1 MCADKVKN
9 IVTLSSD
16 ISAPLI
22 ADMQYFELYSTEA
35 LNRKMK
41 NIVLPGVYCGFEP
54 VPGDGLFVRITSE
67 KTEGRGAASVDVGK
81 CQISVQQV
89 SDVVVPVEAG
99 VTTIIVLEANYEHG
113 VKTSQV
119 DSSSDISA
127 ARIIALVDEGIASN
141 QIELCRVI
149 VPDNAQ
155 AVTADMISTKYR
167 ANRAVGVEFSSALD
181 SDEEYKAATPLAIST
196 LNKLKAPVD
205 SPEFI
210 GIPTSPTP
218 EQGTNSTQIANAAF
232 VQAAITALIDGSP
245 SALDTLKKIADAI
258 NNDPQFSQTIN
269 DALALK
275 APLLSPAFTGVPTAP
290 TASQG
295 TNNTQIATTA
305 YVRAAISALVG
316 SSPEAL
322 DTLNE
327 LAAAL
332 GNDPNFATTMTN
344 ALAGKQP
351 LDATLTA
358 LAGLATGANKLPYFT
373 GTDTVAQT
381 DLTSVGRDIL
391 AKTSTLAVIQYLGLR
406 ELGTSGEK
414 LPLLSTANT
423 WSARQTFSAGITG
436 TLTGNA
442 DTATKLKTAR
452 KINGVAF
459 DGSADITLTP
469 EDLGLTDIASQA
481 GNAVQRSGDTMGGQ
495 LKIGTINALRIFNQ
509 DFGLIFRRSEEYLHL
524 IPTNEGEGENGDI
537 GPLRPFSI
545 NLRTGLVS
553 IGNGVKVGGGI
564 TGNLTGNAD
573 TATKLKTARTIG
585 GVSFDGSANIDLPGV
600 NKTGNQST
608 TGNAAT
614 ATKLQTA
621 RTIGGVSFD
630 GSANIDLPGVNKTG
644 NQSTTGNA
652 ATATKLQTAR
662 TIGGVAFDGTA
673 NINLPGVN
681 IAGNQNTTGNAATAT
696 KLQTARTIN
705 GVKFDGSANISIPTI
720 TSRGRVTALTSTTQG
735 ATTGLQMYEA
745 YNNGYPSA
753 YGNVLHLKG
762 AAAAGEGELF
772 IGWSG
777 TSGAHAPVHVRSRRY
792 ADTASWSEWAQV
804 YTSKDS
810 IPGVNTTGNQNT
822 TGNAASAT
830 KLQTARTIGGVSF
843 NGTANIDLP
852 GVNKTGNQSTTGNAA
867 TATKLQTARTIG
879 GVSFDGSANIDLPG
893 VNKTGNQST
902 TGNAATATKLQ
913 TARTIGGV
921 AFDGTANINLPGVNI
936 AGNQNTTGNAA
947 TATKLQTARTIN
959 GVKFDGSANISIP
972 TITSRG
978 RVTAL
983 TSTTQGATTGL
994 QMYEAYNNGYPSAYG
1009 NVLHLKGA
1017 AAAGEGELFIGWSGT
1032 SGAHAPV
1039 HVRSRRYADTAS
1051 WSEWAQVYTSKDSIP
1066 GVNTTGNQNTT
1077 GNAAS
1082 ATKLQTARTIGG
1094 VSFNGTANIDL
1105 PGVNKTGN
1113 QSTTGNAATAT
1124 KLQTA
1129 RTIGGVSFDGTANI
1143 NLPGVNIAGNQNT
1156 SGNAA
1161 TATKLKTARKISG
1174 VAFDGSADIR
1184 LTASHVG
1191 ALPTTGGT
1199 VTGEIISS
1207 SQNAI
1212 RLTYNNNYGFLIT
1225 NTGYSFQ
1232 ISTTG
1237 QNVNGDVVYTP
1248 LKIDGGDGRVELGRA
1263 DGHVRVMGNLSAAGQ
1278 ITPGNY
1284 SNFNTKYQ
1292 AKNTAYANIHGWHK
1306 DTSTKVM
1313 MQWGFIT
1320 NLTPGSV
1327 VKFPTAFPE
1336 ACAVVVISPHSGN
1349 AVNSILY
1356 TYNHSATGFTVKSS
1370 STDKI
1375 YAQYVA
1381 YGY

>member
-141 QIELCRVI
+141 QIELCRVL

-630 GSANIDLPGVNKTG
+630 G
-644 NQSTTGNA
+644 
-652 ATATKLQTAR
+652 
-662 TIGGVAFDGTA
+662 
-673 NINLPGVN
+673 
-681 IAGNQNTTGNAATAT
+681 
-696 KLQTARTIN
+696 
-705 GVKFDGSANISIPTI
+705 
-720 TSRGRVTALTSTTQG
+720 
-735 ATTGLQMYEA
+735 
-745 YNNGYPSA
+745 
-753 YGNVLHLKG
+753 
-762 AAAAGEGELF
+762 
-772 IGWSG
+772 
-777 TSGAHAPVHVRSRRY
+777 
-792 ADTASWSEWAQV
+792 
-804 YTSKDS
+804 
-810 IPGVNTTGNQNT
+810 
-822 TGNAASAT
+822 
-830 KLQTARTIGGVSF
+830 
-843 NGTANIDLP
+843 
-852 GVNKTGNQSTTGNAA
+852 
-867 TATKLQTARTIG
+867 
-879 GVSFDGSANIDLPG
+879 
-893 VNKTGNQST
+893 
-902 TGNAATATKLQ
+902 
-913 TARTIGGV
+913 
-921 AFDGTANINLPGVNI
+921 
-936 AGNQNTTGNAA
+936 
-947 TATKLQTARTIN
+947 
-959 GVKFDGSANISIP
+959 
-972 TITSRG
+972 
-978 RVTAL
+978 
-983 TSTTQGATTGL
+983 
-994 QMYEAYNNGYPSAYG
+994 
-1009 NVLHLKGA
+1009 
-1017 AAAGEGELFIGWSGT
+1017 
-1032 SGAHAPV
+1032 
-1039 HVRSRRYADTAS
+1039 
-1051 WSEWAQVYTSKDSIP
+1051 
-1066 GVNTTGNQNTT
+1066 
-1077 GNAAS
+1077 
-1082 ATKLQTARTIGG
+1082 
-1094 VSFNGTANIDL
+1094 
-1105 PGVNKTGN
+1105 
-1113 QSTTGNAATAT
+1113 
-1124 KLQTA
+1124 
-1129 RTIGGVSFDGTANI
+1129 TANI

>member
-777 TSGAHAPVHVRSRRY
+777 TSGAHAPVHVRSRR
-792 ADTASWSEWAQV
+792 DT
-804 YTSKDS
+804 
-810 IPGVNTTGNQNT
+810 
-822 TGNAASAT
+822 
-830 KLQTARTIGGVSF
+830 
-843 NGTANIDLP
+843 
-852 GVNKTGNQSTTGNAA
+852 
-867 TATKLQTARTIG
+867 
-879 GVSFDGSANIDLPG
+879 
-893 VNKTGNQST
+893 
-902 TGNAATATKLQ
+902 
-913 TARTIGGV
+913 
-921 AFDGTANINLPGVNI
+921 
-936 AGNQNTTGNAA
+936 
-947 TATKLQTARTIN
+947 
-959 GVKFDGSANISIP
+959 
-972 TITSRG
+972 
-978 RVTAL
+978 
-983 TSTTQGATTGL
+983 
-994 QMYEAYNNGYPSAYG
+994 
-1009 NVLHLKGA
+1009 
-1017 AAAGEGELFIGWSGT
+1017 
-1032 SGAHAPV
+1032 
-1039 HVRSRRYADTAS
+1039 DTAS

-1174 VAFDGSADIR
+1174 VAFDGSADIT

-1327 VKFPTAFPE
+1327 VKFPTTFPE

>member
-1 MCADKVKN
+1 
-9 IVTLSSD
+9 
-16 ISAPLI
+16 
-22 ADMQYFELYSTEA
+22 MQYFELYSTEA

-621 RTIGGVSFD
+621 RTIGGVAFD
-630 GSANIDLPGVNKTG
+630 GSANI
-644 NQSTTGNA
+644 
-652 ATATKLQTAR
+652 
-662 TIGGVAFDGTA
+662 
-673 NINLPGVN
+673 NL
-681 IAGNQNTTGNAATAT
+681 
-696 KLQTARTIN
+696 
-705 GVKFDGSANISIPTI
+705 
-720 TSRGRVTALTSTTQG
+720 
-735 ATTGLQMYEA
+735 
-745 YNNGYPSA
+745 
-753 YGNVLHLKG
+753 
-762 AAAAGEGELF
+762 
-772 IGWSG
+772 
-777 TSGAHAPVHVRSRRY
+777 
-792 ADTASWSEWAQV
+792 
-804 YTSKDS
+804 
-810 IPGVNTTGNQNT
+810 PGVNTTGNQNT
-822 TGNAASAT
+822 TGNAA
-830 KLQTARTIGGVSF
+830 
-843 NGTANIDLP
+843 
-852 GVNKTGNQSTTGNAA
+852 
-867 TATKLQTARTIG
+867 TATKLATAR
-879 GVSFDGSANIDLPG
+879 N
-893 VNKTGNQST
+893 
-902 TGNAATATKLQ
+902 
-913 TARTIGGV
+913 
-921 AFDGTANINLPGVNI
+921 
-936 AGNQNTTGNAA
+936 
-947 TATKLQTARTIN
+947 IN
-959 GVKFDGSANISIP
+959 GVKFDGSGDVNIN
-972 TITSRG
+972 TLVSRG

-983 TSTTQGATTGL
+983 SGSTQGTAGI
-994 QMYEAYNNGYPSAYG
+994 QMYEAYSNNYPTSFG
-1009 NVLHLKGA
+1009 NVLHMKGA
-1017 AAAGEGELFIGWSGT
+1017 SAAGEGELLIGWSGT

-1039 HVRSRRYADTAS
+1039 FIRSRRDNTDAA
-1051 WSEWAQVYTSKDSIP
+1051 WSAWAQVYTSRDSIP
-1066 GVNTTGNQNTT
+1066 GVNATGNQN
-1077 GNAAS
+1077 
-1082 ATKLQTARTIGG
+1082 
-1094 VSFNGTANIDL
+1094 
-1105 PGVNKTGN
+1105 
-1113 QSTTGNAATAT
+1113 TTGNAATAT

-1143 NLPGVNIAGNQNT
+1143 NLPGVNTTGNQNT
-1156 SGNAA
+1156 TGNAA
-1161 TATKLKTARKISG
+1161 TATKLQTARTING
-1174 VAFDGSADIR
+1174 VSFDGTKDITLTPKDLDAYSKSEVQSALAGKQPLDNTLTNLSGKDVTGLLTYLGLGDASGYVGR
-1184 LTASHVG
+1184 LLKIQVFTAS
-1191 ALPTTGGT
+1191 GT
-1199 VTGEIISS
+1199 VTKTPGAKKWRIKCLGAGAGSSAAPATGRNEVSVSNGGGAGAYAEGIYDVSSITTASVVIGSGGAGGTAGSIYGADGGASSVGSFISS
-1207 SQNAI
+1207 PGGKAGLPAGPATPPFQPVA
-1212 RLTYNNNYGFLIT
+1212 NNNSDSP
-1225 NTGYSFQ
+1225 TGWNIVGSSGAGAEAAVAVANSY
-1232 ISTTG
+1232 
-1237 QNVNGDVVYTP
+1237 
-1248 LKIDGGDGRVELGRA
+1248 
-1263 DGHVRVMGNLSAAGQ
+1263 AAG
-1278 ITPGNY
+1278 
-1284 SNFNTKYQ
+1284 SR
-1292 AKNTAYANIHGWHK
+1292 
-1306 DTSTKVM
+1306 
-1313 MQWGFIT
+1313 
-1320 NLTPGSV
+1320 GS
-1327 VKFPTAFPE
+1327 
-1336 ACAVVVISPHSGN
+1336 
-1349 AVNSILY
+1349 NSIFGVGGSIPAINSPANPGGGY
-1356 TYNHSATGFTVKSS
+1356 GSGASGCSNGPSQSAKSGAAGRPG
-1370 STDKI
+1370 I
-1375 YAQYVA
+1375 VIIEELA
-1381 YGY
+1381 

>member
-621 RTIGGVSFD
+621 RTIGGV
-630 GSANIDLPGVNKTG
+630 
-644 NQSTTGNA
+644 
-652 ATATKLQTAR
+652 
-662 TIGGVAFDGTA
+662 AFDGTA

-777 TSGAHAPVHVRSRRY
+777 TSGAHAPVHVRSRR
-792 ADTASWSEWAQV
+792 D
-804 YTSKDS
+804 
-810 IPGVNTTGNQNT
+810 
-822 TGNAASAT
+822 
-830 KLQTARTIGGVSF
+830 
-843 NGTANIDLP
+843 
-852 GVNKTGNQSTTGNAA
+852 
-867 TATKLQTARTIG
+867 
-879 GVSFDGSANIDLPG
+879 
-893 VNKTGNQST
+893 
-902 TGNAATATKLQ
+902 
-913 TARTIGGV
+913 
-921 AFDGTANINLPGVNI
+921 
-936 AGNQNTTGNAA
+936 
-947 TATKLQTARTIN
+947 
-959 GVKFDGSANISIP
+959 
-972 TITSRG
+972 
-978 RVTAL
+978 
-983 TSTTQGATTGL
+983 
-994 QMYEAYNNGYPSAYG
+994 
-1009 NVLHLKGA
+1009 
-1017 AAAGEGELFIGWSGT
+1017 
-1032 SGAHAPV
+1032 
-1039 HVRSRRYADTAS
+1039 ADTAS

-1356 TYNHSATGFTVKSS
+1356 TYNHSVTGFTVKSS

>member
-141 QIELCRVI
+141 QIEICRVI

-414 LPLLSTANT
+414 IPLLSTANT

-481 GNAVQRSGDTMGGQ
+481 GNAVQRSGDTMGGE
-495 LKIGTINALRIFNQ
+495 LKIGTLNALRIFNQ
-509 DFGLIFRRSEEYLHL
+509 SFGLIFRRSEESLHL

-537 GPLRPFSI
+537 GPLRPFAI

-553 IGNGVKVGGGI
+553 IGNGVTVSGGI

-630 GSANIDLPGVNKTG
+630 GSANI
-644 NQSTTGNA
+644 
-652 ATATKLQTAR
+652 
-662 TIGGVAFDGTA
+662 
-673 NINLPGVN
+673 NLPGVN

-696 KLQTARTIN
+696 KLQTARKIN
-705 GVKFDGSANISIPTI
+705 GVNFDGSANISIPTI
-720 TSRGRVTALTSTTQG
+720 TSRGRVTALTGTTQG
-735 ATTGLQMYEA
+735 AAAGLQMYEA

-762 AAAAGEGELF
+762 ETVAGEGELF

-777 TSGAHAPVHVRSRRY
+777 TSGAHASVHVRSRR
-792 ADTASWSEWAQV
+792 DT
-804 YTSKDS
+804 
-810 IPGVNTTGNQNT
+810 
-822 TGNAASAT
+822 
-830 KLQTARTIGGVSF
+830 
-843 NGTANIDLP
+843 
-852 GVNKTGNQSTTGNAA
+852 
-867 TATKLQTARTIG
+867 
-879 GVSFDGSANIDLPG
+879 
-893 VNKTGNQST
+893 
-902 TGNAATATKLQ
+902 
-913 TARTIGGV
+913 
-921 AFDGTANINLPGVNI
+921 
-936 AGNQNTTGNAA
+936 
-947 TATKLQTARTIN
+947 
-959 GVKFDGSANISIP
+959 
-972 TITSRG
+972 
-978 RVTAL
+978 
-983 TSTTQGATTGL
+983 
-994 QMYEAYNNGYPSAYG
+994 
-1009 NVLHLKGA
+1009 
-1017 AAAGEGELFIGWSGT
+1017 
-1032 SGAHAPV
+1032 
-1039 HVRSRRYADTAS
+1039 DTAS

-1156 SGNAA
+1156 TGNAA

-1174 VAFDGSADIR
+1174 VAFDGSADIT

-1191 ALPTTGGT
+1191 ALAITGGT

-1306 DTSTKVM
+1306 DTSTRVM

-1327 VKFPTAFPE
+1327 VNFPTTFPE

>member
-1 MCADKVKN
+1 
-9 IVTLSSD
+9 
-16 ISAPLI
+16 
-22 ADMQYFELYSTEA
+22 
-35 LNRKMK
+35 MK

-777 TSGAHAPVHVRSRRY
+777 TSGAHAPVHVRSRR
-792 ADTASWSEWAQV
+792 D
-804 YTSKDS
+804 
-810 IPGVNTTGNQNT
+810 
-822 TGNAASAT
+822 
-830 KLQTARTIGGVSF
+830 
-843 NGTANIDLP
+843 
-852 GVNKTGNQSTTGNAA
+852 
-867 TATKLQTARTIG
+867 
-879 GVSFDGSANIDLPG
+879 
-893 VNKTGNQST
+893 
-902 TGNAATATKLQ
+902 
-913 TARTIGGV
+913 
-921 AFDGTANINLPGVNI
+921 
-936 AGNQNTTGNAA
+936 
-947 TATKLQTARTIN
+947 
-959 GVKFDGSANISIP
+959 
-972 TITSRG
+972 
-978 RVTAL
+978 
-983 TSTTQGATTGL
+983 
-994 QMYEAYNNGYPSAYG
+994 
-1009 NVLHLKGA
+1009 
-1017 AAAGEGELFIGWSGT
+1017 
-1032 SGAHAPV
+1032 
-1039 HVRSRRYADTAS
+1039 ADTAS

-1356 TYNHSATGFTVKSS
+1356 TYNHSVTGFTVKSS